1 MNTDRLLRDFEARLA
16 GRDETLRRE
25 LVDGLREAIARERRW
40 LDPSLTV
47 EAERERRVMAEE
59 MRDVVEAVGRPARLD
74 EALEEALRQL
84 VHIVEVDAGL
94 VAAFEPGTG
103 FRVAAVL
110 GHESDALLGQL
121 LSDPRLDSLRET
133 RQPIV
138 VGDASAA
145 AEAAP
150 APFATL
156 PPLRSWAALP
166 LLHEG
171 ELVGLLVT
179 GRHTLSGF
187 TEAELHRAKQIAFAA
202 GAALARGQQ
211 TAQLRRYIVMLEQV
225 IEIDQRVFRGEGG
238 ERLGQAI
245 LDGACRVG
253 GYRGG
258 MLVLQSP
265 RGPKVAAASGEAFAP
280 VVGRAAPADL
290 ASTASR
296 RLSADRMLNVAES
309 LGVSLPALQTF
320 LVPLASPDGYVGSL
334 VLLDPNG
341 ESPDDRLIE
350 AFASRAAAAWR
361 HAALALPRA

>member
-1 MNTDRLLRDFEARLA
+1 MNIDRLLRDFEGRLA

-84 VHIVEVDAGL
+84 MRIVEVDAGL

-103 FRVAAVL
+103 FRVAALL
-110 GHESDALLGQL
+110 GHDSDSLLGQL
-121 LSDPRLDSLRET
+121 LDDPRLEALRET

-138 VGDASAA
+138 VADAET
-145 AEAAP
+145 EAAP
-150 APFATL
+150 APFGGV

-179 GRHTLSGF
+179 GRRSLSGF
-187 TEAELHRAKQIAFAA
+187 TEAELHRTKQIAFAA

-211 TAQLRRYIVMLEQV
+211 IAQLRRYIVMLEQV

-265 RGPKVAAASGEAFAP
+265 RGPTVVAAAGEAFAP

-290 ASTASR
+290 ASTAAR

-309 LGVSLPALQTF
+309 LGVSLPAVQTF
-320 LVPLASPDGYVGSL
+320 LVPLAGPDAYVGCL

-341 ESPDDRLIE
+341 ETPDDRLIE

-361 HAALALPRA
+361 HAALAQPRA